1 MKGKGDSQPNH
12 VVECTK
18 RKENNM
24 HENLQEMIKEVT
36 KDEKPMEEQIMVS
49 TTKASKADS
58 EEKKEETKTSKI
70 GVISLYDWFEKNKD
84 NFKNISRVKVEAK
97 HVNPKRNLVFAVL
110 KGKDKKGEIERELYT
125 FKEADTFRVLDL
137 ASGSMNIF
145 NNGFKIVYG
154 YDKNICIK
162 AYGIKTGL
170 MITYCMNVDG
180 KLIPYANTKL
190 KKKDTGI
197 EIIGPN
203 IPEISKRLAE
213 TADLESVI
221 LLYRQLQKATRHIQT
236 NMDLLDWFI
245 ERESNVVDIN
255 HFLLIDKVLTYVFAK

>member
-1 MKGKGDSQPNH
+1 
-12 VVECTK
+12 
-18 RKENNM
+18 M

-36 KDEKPMEEQIMVS
+36 KDEKPKMEEQIMISTKVS
-49 TTKASKADS
+49 IPDKES
-58 EEKKEETKTSKI
+58 KKEEVNTSKI

-97 HVNPKRNLVFAVL
+97 NVNPKRNLVFAVL

-145 NNGFKIVYG
+145 NNGFKIIYG
-154 YDKNICIK
+154 YDKTICIK

-197 EIIGPN
+197 EIIEPN

-213 TADLESVI
+213 NADLESVI
-221 LLYRQLQKATRHIQT
+221 LLYKQLQKSTDRIMS

-245 ERESNVVDIN
+245 EREKNVVDIN
-255 HFLLIDKVLTYVFAK
+255 HFLLIDKVLMYVFAK